1 MTEAID
7 PNLRPGRRALDLSGG
22 QRRRLFA
29 VAIGRTVI
37 TVAVLVVGYHLIP
50 FDRGSTWQIGLVV
63 VVALVLLSAGA
74 ALELRA
80 VTVADYPTLRAIQS
94 LTVSLVVVLLAFA
107 SIYMILSNSDSGAF
121 DEVLD
126 HTGAV
131 YFSLTTLTTIGYGD
145 IVPVSRAAR
154 NVVMLQMVIDVLIIG
169 VYVKLVTTTV
179 RQRLAE
185 ATAPASSVD

>member
-1 MTEAID
+1 MSEAID
-7 PNLRPGRRALDLSGG
+7 PKLQPGRRALDLSGAR
-22 QRRRLFA
+22 RRRLFA

-37 TVAVLVVGYHLIP
+37 TVVVLVAGYHLIP
-50 FDRGSTWQIGLVV
+50 FDRGETWQIGVV
-63 VVALVLLSAGA
+63 ALVALVLLLAGA
-74 ALELRA
+74 AFELRA
-80 VTVADYPTLRAIQS
+80 VTVAEYPTLRAIQS

-107 SIYMILSNSDSGAF
+107 SIYMILSNGDSGAF

-126 HTGAV
+126 HTGAA

-145 IVPVSRAAR
+145 IVPVSQAAR

-185 ATAPASSVD
+185 APAPSVD